1 MSQHRSGRAAA
12 SPDVRTFSNAVRL
25 NGWEWLGVG
34 MFALAMIV
42 FTPSLW
48 ERIEHFDPD
57 PDYRM
62 PYNWDR
68 DSPSSDYWHY
78 NRYTQ
83 IAAARDDTVLI
94 GDSVFWGHYVAPQQT
109 LSHYLNNLAS
119 EPRFANLG
127 LHGIHPVA
135 LAGLLEYYA
144 VGVTDRNVLLHWNP
158 LWHTS
163 PRTELQDEEYRSF
176 NHPRLVPQF
185 LPDILCYKEVEVSTK
200 LGVLVERRV
209 PFLSWNSHLQQAY
222 FDQNDIPSW
231 TLEHPYDDPLKPLL
245 QGLPPPDNRLPA
257 RREIQRTDY
266 PWGDP
271 DASLQWRFFRK
282 SVGILQQRG
291 NRVFVLVGPFNE
303 HMLTRDSLQR
313 YRRVHATVVEWLKA
327 QGVAYA
333 APPPPPPEEYADA
346 SHPLAPGY
354 QRLARQLYPE
364 LPWRSSRRSGE

>member
-1 MSQHRSGRAAA
+1 
-12 SPDVRTFSNAVRL
+12 
-25 NGWEWLGVG
+25 

-94 GDSVFWGHYVAPQQT
+94 GDSVFWGHYVEPQQT
-109 LSHYLNNLAS
+109 LSHYLNNLAG